1 MARGDTN
8 VSEWLLNV
16 RARMVEMA
24 EVVSDRERKA
34 KADMKRF
41 YDKSA
46 KVKKFCEGEMV
57 LVRKPGLHSK
67 MGDSWEG
74 PYQIEKQIS
83 PVTYKIQVPGKPC
96 NQKLLHCNM
105 LRQWTTPAAKIHR
118 IVAISEEGSESEAP
132 PGLKLVREG
141 FVPSEAEQ
149 AKLDKVLEEYDDV
162 LSPEPGRT
170 DALKLNINTGDHGPV
185 RNHPYRI
192 PPKWKEEVRIQIDKL
207 LELGIIRPSDSPWS
221 SLLERK
227 MAVLEFVLISGQSIM

>member
-1 MARGDTN
+1 MIKRSDTNLKYWDRHLKYLLFAHRDTPHCVTGFSPFALLFGRDVKGPLDLLRNSWLEGEMEDTN

-16 RARMVEMA
+16 RARIVEMV
-24 EVVSDRERKA
+24 EVVSDREMKA

-74 PYQIEKQIS
+74 PYQIEKQIF
-83 PVTYKIQVPGKPC
+83 PVTYQIQVPGKPC

-118 IVAISEEGSESEAP
+118 IVAISEEESESEAP
-132 PGLKLVREG
+132 PGLKLVRKG
-141 FVPSEAEQ
+141 FVPSDAEQ
-149 AKLDKVLEEYDDV
+149 AKLDTVLEEYDDV

-170 DALKLNINTGDHGPV
+170 DALKLNINTGDHA
-185 RNHPYRI
+185 
-192 PPKWKEEVRIQIDKL
+192 L
-207 LELGIIRPSDSPWS
+207 
-221 SLLERK
+221 
-227 MAVLEFVLISGQSIM
+227 

>member
-1 MARGDTN
+1 MIKRSHTNLKYWDRHLKYLLFTYRDTPHCITGFSPFTLLFGRDVKGPLDLLRNSWLEGEMEDTN

-34 KADMKRF
+34 KSDMKRF

-67 MGDSWEG
+67 MGDFWEG

-83 PVTYKIQVPGKPC
+83 PVTYKIQVPGKPS

-105 LRQWTTPAAKIHR
+105 LCLQLRSIELWLFQRRRAR
-118 IVAISEEGSESEAP
+118 
-132 PGLKLVREG
+132 VRPLQ
-141 FVPSEAEQ
+141 V
-149 AKLDKVLEEYDDV
+149 
-162 LSPEPGRT
+162 
-170 DALKLNINTGDHGPV
+170 
-185 RNHPYRI
+185 
-192 PPKWKEEVRIQIDKL
+192 
-207 LELGIIRPSDSPWS
+207 
-221 SLLERK
+221 
-227 MAVLEFVLISGQSIM
+227 

>member
-1 MARGDTN
+1 MIKRSDTNLKYWDRHLKYLLFAYRDTPHCVTGFSPFTLLFGRDVKGPLHLLRNSWLEGETEDTN

-16 RARMVEMA
+16 RAQMVEMA
-24 EVVSDRERKA
+24 VAVSNRERKA

-57 LVRKPGLHSK
+57 LVRMPGLHSK

-83 PVTYKIQVPGKPC
+83 PVTYKIQVPS

-105 LRQWTTPAAKIHR
+105 LRQWTMPAAKIHR
-118 IVAISEEGSESEAP
+118 IVAISEEESESEVP
-132 PGLKLVREG
+132 PGWLKLVREG

-149 AKLDKVLEEYDDV
+149 AKLDKVL
-162 LSPEPGRT
+162 
-170 DALKLNINTGDHGPV
+170 
-185 RNHPYRI
+185 
-192 PPKWKEEVRIQIDKL
+192 
-207 LELGIIRPSDSPWS
+207 
-221 SLLERK
+221 
-227 MAVLEFVLISGQSIM
+227 